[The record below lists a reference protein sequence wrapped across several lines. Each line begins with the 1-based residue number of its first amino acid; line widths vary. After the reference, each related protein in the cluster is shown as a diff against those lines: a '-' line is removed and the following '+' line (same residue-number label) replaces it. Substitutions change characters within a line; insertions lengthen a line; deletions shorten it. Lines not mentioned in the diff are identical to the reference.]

1 LQPHALA
8 VKRDAGVA
16 TPARQFFV
24 LLNYYSTQQWVLFSC
39 PKGGDSVE
47 IVIRI
52 TPKELAALL
61 EEARLNKSAD
71 KIAAKL
77 AEELHQSAV
86 NYGGSF
92 QDIH

>member
-1 LQPHALA
+1 M
-8 VKRDAGVA
+8 
-16 TPARQFFV
+16 
-24 LLNYYSTQQWVLFSC
+24 
-39 PKGGDSVE
+39 E